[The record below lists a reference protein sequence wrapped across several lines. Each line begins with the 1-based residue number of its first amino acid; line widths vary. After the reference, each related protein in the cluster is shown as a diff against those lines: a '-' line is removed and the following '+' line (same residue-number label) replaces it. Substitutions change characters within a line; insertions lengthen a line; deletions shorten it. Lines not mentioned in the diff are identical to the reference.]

1 MTQAGRRAAP
11 YERGQSAATR
21 RNRAVRRV
29 VEVGVAGDMAGRVG
43 RPARRPSAWRSHLG
57 SSRGNCLSS
66 SLLECQ
72 CRGETCSR
80 QKLRKTQSTWS
91 VIRGLEGEFRWRRAR
106 ATSTV
111 AQVLAIVLISSDNEQ
126 TKNRPTTGPRSSKP
140 RDDHTRSKGP
150 NAHLETRERQNI
162 PTAELPVQILRQA
175 AITRACRA
183 RTWRRNRNTES
194 SPQPPA

>member
-1 MTQAGRRAAP
+1 MTQARRGAAP
-11 YERGQSAATR
+11 DERGQSAAAR

-29 VEVGVAGDMAGRVG
+29 VEVGVAGDVAGRVG
-43 RPARRPSAWRSHLG
+43 RPARRPSAWGSHLG

-66 SLLECQ
+66 FLLECVHG
-72 CRGETCSR
+72 RRRENPISLEGDG
-80 QKLRKTQSTWS
+80 
-91 VIRGLEGEFRWRRAR
+91 GLEVGFRWRRTR

-111 AQVLAIVLISSDNEQ
+111 AQVLAIVLISSDNEEKKRQ
-126 TKNRPTTGPRSSKP
+126 RTPLSKP

-150 NAHLETRERQNI
+150 NAHLETRERPNI

-175 AITRACRA
+175 AVTRACRA
-183 RTWRRNRNTES
+183 GTWRRNRNTES